1 MIKLTAKQ
9 LTILSAASARDDDLV
24 IRPAALRPA
33 GAAKIAAKLLEQGLV
48 RELRA
53 KDNMPAWREDEHGKA
68 FSLKILKAGRA
79 AVQALAPQ
87 PAASNA
93 SEDEEQVSRSDLKQ
107 TGTAVSVVEQAVQ
120 TADVGTAKPG
130 SKRAIILALLSRD
143 DGATTEAMMAATG
156 WLPHTIR
163 AALSG
168 LRKGGIAIARSREG
182 EGGAS
187 VYRVVPAT
195 IAAAA

>member
-9 LTILSAASARDDDLV
+9 LTILSAASARDDGLV

-53 KDNMPAWREDEHGKA
+53 KDDMPAWREEHGKA

-79 AVQALAPQ
+79 AVQAMAQ
-87 PAASNA
+87 QAVASHA
-93 SEDEEQVSRSDLKQ
+93 SEDEDQVSRSDLKQ

-120 TADVGTAKPG
+120 TADVGTAKPS
-130 SKRAIILALLSRD
+130 SKRTIILALLSRE
-143 DGATTEAMMAATG
+143 DGATVEAMMSATG
-156 WLPHTIR
+156 WLPHTTR

-168 LRKGGIAIARSREG
+168 LRKGGFALTRGRDG

>member
-1 MIKLTAKQ
+1 MTKLTATQ
-9 LTILSAASARDDDLV
+9 LAILTAASARDDGLA

-33 GAAKIAAKLLEQGLV
+33 GAAKIAAKLLKQGLV

-53 KDNMPAWREDEHGKA
+53 KDDMPAWREDEHGKA
-68 FSLKILKAGRA
+68 FSLKTLKAGRV
-79 AVQALAPQ
+79 AVQAMAKQ
-87 PAASNA
+87 AAASHA
-93 SEDEEQVSRSDLKQ
+93 SKDEDQVSRSDLKQ
-107 TGTAVSVVEQAVQ
+107 TGTAATAVERPVQ
-120 TADVGTAKPG
+120 VAEAGAAKPG
-130 SKRAIILALLSRD
+130 SKRAIILALLSRE
-143 DGATTEAMMAATG
+143 DGATTEALMAATG
-156 WLPHTIR
+156 WLPHTTR

>member
-1 MIKLTAKQ
+1 MIKLTTTQ
-9 LTILSAASARDDDLV
+9 LTILSAASARDDGLV
-24 IRPAALRPA
+24 IRPAALRSG

-53 KDNMPAWREDEHGKA
+53 KEDMPAWREDEHGKA

-79 AVQALAPQ
+79 AVQAVTQQ
-87 PAASNA
+87 PAAPQA
-93 SEDEEQVSRSDLKQ
+93 SKDEDQVSRSDLKQ
-107 TGTAVSVVEQAVQ
+107 TGTAVSVVEQPVQ
-120 TADVGTAKPG
+120 VAEASAAKPG
-130 SKRAIILALLSRD
+130 SKRAIILALLSRE
-143 DGATTEAMMAATG
+143 DGATTEALMEATG
-156 WLPHTIR
+156 WLPHTTR

-168 LRKGGIAIARSREG
+168 LRKGGIAIARSRDG
-182 EGGAS
+182 EDGAS